1 MVTISGRVRFA
12 VAVMLLGLVGPAVA
26 SADDK
31 AADKAAPA
39 SKPAEAKLP
48 DRGVRAEFF
57 ADFAAVTGK
66 LLQLAE
72 AIPADKYTWRPQPGV
87 RSVSE
92 VLLHAAVANYYIPTF
107 FGGSMPAGIDVKTLE
122 TSTTDKA
129 KVIETLQASI
139 AHARTAVTG
148 LADADL
154 DKTGKFFGGR
164 EVTYRVMIV
173 SAAEHSH
180 EHLGQLIAYARMNG
194 VTPPWSKSE

>member
-1 MVTISGRVRFA
+1 MISSRVRFA
-12 VAVMLLGLVGPAVA
+12 IAVMLLGLVGPAVA
-26 SADDK
+26 SAADK
-31 AADKAAPA
+31 TAEANKPADKAA
-39 SKPAEAKLP
+39 AEAKLP
-48 DRGVRAEFF
+48 ERGVRAEFF
-57 ADFAAVTGK
+57 VDFAAVTGK

-107 FGGSMPAGIDVKTLE
+107 FGTSMPAGVDAKTLE

-139 AHARTAVTG
+139 AHARTAVAG
-148 LADADL
+148 MADADL

-164 EVTYRVMIV
+164 EVTYRVMIIG
-173 SAAEHSH
+173 AAEHSH
-180 EHLGQLIAYARMNG
+180 EHLGQLIAYARVNG

>member
-1 MVTISGRVRFA
+1 MVTISSRVRFA
-12 VAVMLLGLVGPAVA
+12 VAVMLLGLAVPAVA
-26 SADDK
+26 A

-39 SKPAEAKLP
+39 AEAKMP
-48 DRGVRAEFF
+48 ERGVRAEFF
-57 ADFAAVTGK
+57 ADFGAVTGK

-92 VLLHAAVANYYIPTF
+92 VLLHATGANYFIPTF
-107 FGGSMPAGIDVKTLE
+107 FGGSLPAGIDMKTLE

-129 KVIETLQASI
+129 KVIEMLQASI
-139 AHARTAVTG
+139 AHARTAVAG

-154 DKTGKFFGGR
+154 EKTGKFFGGR

-173 SAAEHSH
+173 SAAEHAH
-180 EHLGQLIAYARMNG
+180 EHLGQLIAYARVNA